1 MQNNELNTAKEYLK
15 GHARQRRWRSVVA
28 VLSCLVIICTAYILT
43 QPATTMSTDTFC
55 GMDEHTHS
63 DACFE
68 PVLICGECLPA
79 SHEHTSD
86 CYEVQEVLA
95 CNQELNEDGTEHI
108 HTAECYQEE
117 MVLVCPYENSEE
129 TVPTEHVHSAECY
142 ARGELICQIP
152 EHTHTLQ
159 CNSNPNAVESPEMWT
174 AEIPALT
181 GDAARDIVA
190 IAESQL
196 GYTESSENF
205 RVNEDGSISGYT
217 RYGAW

>member
-95 CNQELNEDGTEHI
+95 CNQELNEDGTEHTDVYSHI
-108 HTAECYQEE
+108 LDDDRKNNAQLFQEAFYDKKDTKQPTTSFSLPE
-117 MVLVCPYENSEE
+117 GISQE
-129 TVPTEHVHSAECY
+129 TLEKMLA
-142 ARGELICQIP
+142 
-152 EHTHTLQ
+152 
-159 CNSNPNAVESPEMWT
+159 SPEI
-174 AEIPALT
+174 AAL
-181 GDAARDIVA
+181 
-190 IAESQL
+190 L
-196 GYTESSENF
+196 GALAKNM
-205 RVNEDGSISGYT
+205 
-217 RYGAW
+217 